1 MARWPQREHSST
13 WPPSAA
19 VRHRSMATSTLTC
32 SQVSQAGCRSMSLCP
47 AARMMSANSRSGRV
61 IYRVYAG
68 VSGNFDADLNGSEI
82 QRAGGGSEMH
92 LRHGQV
98 AARGFQ
104 IRMAEQKVNGAQVGT
119 RFEEMRGEAMA
130 KRVRM
135 DTLLQAGALGG
146 VFDRVEDALGA
157 HRHIGRVSTAST
169 GEEVGF
175 GPETRAQPI
184 FAKLFEQPWAKHD
197 VAILIALA
205 LVDVNQHAGTVD
217 IIHFQLHQFFAS

>member
-1 MARWPQREHSST
+1 
-13 WPPSAA
+13 
-19 VRHRSMATSTLTC
+19 
-32 SQVSQAGCRSMSLCP
+32 
-47 AARMMSANSRSGRV
+47 
-61 IYRVYAG
+61 
-68 VSGNFDADLNGSEI
+68 
-82 QRAGGGSEMH
+82 
-92 LRHGQV
+92 
-98 AARGFQ
+98 
-104 IRMAEQKVNGAQVGT
+104 
-119 RFEEMRGEAMA
+119 MRGEAMA

-175 GPETRAQPI
+175 GPETRPQPI

-217 IIHFQLHQFFAS
+217 IIHFQLHQTAPVLRVVARSRTASAARRGAAGCRRTRSTAGPPPGSGRRATESVVWDRVSPQRSNSASGS

>member
-1 MARWPQREHSST
+1 MR
-13 WPPSAA
+13 
-19 VRHRSMATSTLTC
+19 
-32 SQVSQAGCRSMSLCP
+32 
-47 AARMMSANSRSGRV
+47 
-61 IYRVYAG
+61 
-68 VSGNFDADLNGSEI
+68 
-82 QRAGGGSEMH
+82 GG
-92 LRHGQV
+92 
-98 AARGFQ
+98 A
-104 IRMAEQKVNGAQVGT
+104 MAERVG
-119 RFEEMRGEAMA
+119 R
-130 KRVRM
+130 

-205 LVDVNQHAGTVD
+205 LGDVKRRAGTVE
-217 IIHFQLHQFFAS
+217 IIHPPQGKGNED